1 MNCDT
6 ALELLSAMLDG
17 ELTNTEAEQLR
28 SHLAACESCRAV
40 YDELV
45 MIDAAVRDDQ
55 AEPPA
60 ELRGNVMTAIRA
72 ERKQKKTGKTRSWF
86 LLGIAAAAALALIIL
101 SGTGVLSLPGM
112 GEAGRA
118 SVSVGQSMQDV
129 LPPDTPSTE
138 GLEVKYAAQIATEN
152 GCVVLAV
159 WQCGELEELS
169 GVSFETLDDGA
180 KLYAT
185 DGATVDAILARCREQ
200 YPMELYYPD
209 GACETGGNALAY
221 VMILS

>member
-17 ELTNTEAEQLR
+17 ELTDTEAERLQ

-55 AEPPA
+55 AEPPDA
-60 ELRGNVMTAIRA
+60 LRENVMTAIRA
-72 ERKQKKTGKTRSWF
+72 EQRQKTTRKTRSWL

-101 SGTGVLSLPGM
+101 SGTGVLPLPGT
-112 GEAGRA
+112 GEAGRV
-118 SVSVGQSMQDV
+118 SVSGGQSMQAI
-129 LPPDTPSTE
+129 LPPETPGTE
-138 GLEVKYAAQIATEN
+138 GLEAKYAAQIATEN

-169 GVSFETLDDGA
+169 GAGFETLDDGA
-180 KLYAT
+180 RLYLVS
-185 DGATVDAILARCREQ
+185 GAAAAQIMQRYQKQ
-200 YPMELYYPD
+200 YPMGTYYPEGDCQTGD
-209 GACETGGNALAY
+209 GAPVYL
-221 VMILS
+221 MLLP

>member
-17 ELTNTEAEQLR
+17 ELTDTEAERLQ

-55 AEPPA
+55 AEPPDA
-60 ELRGNVMTAIRA
+60 LRENVMTAIRA
-72 ERKQKKTGKTRSWF
+72 EQKQKTTRKTRSWL

-101 SGTGVLSLPGM
+101 SGTG
-112 GEAGRA
+112 EAGRV
-118 SVSVGQSMQDV
+118 SVSVGQSMQAI
-129 LPPDTPSTE
+129 LPPETPGTE
-138 GLEVKYAAQIATEN
+138 GLEAKYAAQIATEN

-169 GVSFETLDDGA
+169 GAGFETLDDGA
-180 KLYAT
+180 KLYAA

-200 YPMELYYPD
+200 YPMGLYYPE
-209 GACETGGNALAY
+209 GACETGENALAY
-221 VMILS
+221 VMIYS